1 MVLDSGHQSCSR
13 GMSSTSVRGSAAK
26 PKRTS
31 PQSNGLSSPATNP
44 SCPRTTVN
52 RTRTLVVE
60 PPASRRLSGCS
71 LYMSTC
77 SWMRRSEST
86 CTINSSG
93 SPRGRLRSSG
103 SLPSISR
110 ATTANRT
117 LKKSSCLLV
126 ALRPTNVEQEKDKFF
141 LSNYTHN
148 PQFQYEEP
156 VPVTVLEKYSEASD
170 QFLVQALR
178 ILNAVISKYG
188 NYENFES
195 ITGGKLLSKSQIWS
209 CCRRYMQKEGC
220 SGEVVVQLTE
230 DLLSQ
235 AVMTTENSRP
245 TLTINLLAARQY
257 WLEGVLRHEIG
268 THYLRGVNDAK
279 QPWHGSE
286 GRKQFG
292 LKPAN
297 PTEEGLASL
306 HSVLFRKHPYLWRG
320 ALLYYTVSRAAT
332 CSFSE
337 LFQDLQQFVE
347 NPAVR
352 WEYCVRA
359 KRGQRDTAQPG
370 KRSENENQLLA
381 EHRYCSSSYLYGD
394 PQLGTNHCVILVFP
408 GCFSKDQVYLDGIIR
423 ILRHRRSID
432 FRLLTSLGKVSFED
446 AEGLQRFA
454 ELDNACLPHFMQDM
468 ERYHQQ
474 LNHIME
480 TNQFSD
486 EELQMLLPE

>member
-1 MVLDSGHQSCSR
+1 MG
-13 GMSSTSVRGSAAK
+13 
-26 PKRTS
+26 
-31 PQSNGLSSPATNP
+31 
-44 SCPRTTVN
+44 
-52 RTRTLVVE
+52 
-60 PPASRRLSGCS
+60 
-71 LYMSTC
+71 TC
-77 SWMRRSEST
+77 SWLRRSDSS
-86 CTINSSG
+86 CTIYSSSAHG
-93 SPRGRLRSSG
+93 GRIRSSG

-110 ATTANRT
+110 TSTGT
-117 LKKSSCLLV
+117 GTPKKSSCLLV
-126 ALRPTNVEQEKDKFF
+126 ALRPSNVEQERDKFF
-141 LSNYTHN
+141 LSNYSHN
-148 PQFQYEEP
+148 PQFQYQEP
-156 VPVTVLEKYSEASD
+156 APLSVLDKYTQASD
-170 QFLVQALR
+170 RFLVQALT
-178 ILNAVISKYG
+178 ILNLVISKYG

-195 ITGGKLLSKSQIWS
+195 ITGGKLLSKCQIWS

-245 TLTINLLAARQY
+245 TLTINLLGARQH

-268 THYLRGVNDAK
+268 THYLRGVNDAQ

-306 HSVLFRKHPYLWRG
+306 HSVLFRKHPYLWRA
-320 ALLYYTVSRAAT
+320 ALLYYTVSRAAS

-347 NPAVR
+347 EPAVR

-359 KRGQRDTAQPG
+359 KRGQRDTSQ
-370 KRSENENQLLA
+370 
-381 EHRYCSSSYLYGD
+381 
-394 PQLGTNHCVILVFP
+394 P

-432 FRLLTSLGKVSFED
+432 FRLLTSLGKVSFEE
-446 AEGLQRFA
+446 AESLQRFA
-454 ELDNACLPHFMQDM
+454 ELDNARLPHFMQDM

-474 LNHIME
+474 LAHIME
-480 TNQFSD
+480 TNQLSD
-486 EELQMLLPE
+486 EELQVLLPE

>member
-1 MVLDSGHQSCSR
+1 M
-13 GMSSTSVRGSAAK
+13 
-26 PKRTS
+26 
-31 PQSNGLSSPATNP
+31 
-44 SCPRTTVN
+44 
-52 RTRTLVVE
+52 
-60 PPASRRLSGCS
+60 
-71 LYMSTC
+71 
-77 SWMRRSEST
+77 
-86 CTINSSG
+86 
-93 SPRGRLRSSG
+93 
-103 SLPSISR
+103 
-110 ATTANRT
+110 
-117 LKKSSCLLV
+117 
-126 ALRPTNVEQEKDKFF
+126 
-141 LSNYTHN
+141 
-148 PQFQYEEP
+148 
-156 VPVTVLEKYSEASD
+156 
-170 QFLVQALR
+170 
-178 ILNAVISKYG
+178 
-188 NYENFES
+188 
-195 ITGGKLLSKSQIWS
+195 
-209 CCRRYMQKEGC
+209 
-220 SGEVVVQLTE
+220 
-230 DLLSQ
+230 
-235 AVMTTENSRP
+235 
-245 TLTINLLAARQY
+245 
-257 WLEGVLRHEIG
+257 
-268 THYLRGVNDAK
+268 RGVNDAK

-370 KRSENENQLLA
+370 
-381 EHRYCSSSYLYGD
+381 
-394 PQLGTNHCVILVFP
+394 
-408 GCFSKDQVYLDGIIR
+408 CFSKDQVYLDGIIR

>member
-370 KRSENENQLLA
+370 
-381 EHRYCSSSYLYGD
+381 
-394 PQLGTNHCVILVFP
+394 
-408 GCFSKDQVYLDGIIR
+408 CFSKDQVYLDGIIR